1 MSSNSNKTI
10 ISSKEKILEDY
21 LLAVQSREISLL
33 GRKEVFMG
41 KAKFGIFGDG
51 KEIAQIVLSKMFKKG
66 DWRSGYYRDQT
77 LMLALKLLTPE
88 QFFAQLYAHADV
100 EFEPSSGGRMM
111 NSHYGTRSLD
121 PLGQW
126 KNLTNQINSSSDISP
141 TASQMP
147 RLLGLAFASKLFRK
161 NKVLSDFRQFSN
173 EGNEVAFGT
182 IGNASTSE
190 GHFFEVM
197 NAAGILQVPMVLAV
211 WDDGYGIS
219 VPNTIHTI
227 KESIS
232 KMMEGFQRAENT
244 NGIEILVARGWNYLE
259 MSIAFERATSLA
271 RKKHVPCLI
280 HITELTQPQ
289 GHSTS
294 GSHERYKSK
303 GRLSWENK
311 FDCNRKMREWI
322 LAEKIAD
329 EATLDEIEKEAK
341 TTAKS
346 ARNTA
351 SSNYFREIKSDQ
363 KQALALIGKIINK
376 SQHKIQLTNIYNDLE
391 QNIFP
396 LKSDV
401 VKACT
406 SIIRTLAKYE
416 DLNKQDLNKQDL
428 KNWLAAQKEKYYK
441 DYSSHLIS
449 ESEDSALKIN
459 EVKPFYKKDAQWVD
473 GRKILNLCFDHHL
486 SNNPLLIALGEDVG
500 KIGDVNQG
508 FAGMQKKHGNLRVID
523 TGIRENAII
532 GKGIGA
538 ALRGLRPIVEIQ
550 YLDYLLYSIQILSD
564 DLATTHHRTKGGQKA
579 PLIIRTRGHRL
590 EGMWHSGSPMGMIL
604 NAVRGIHIAVPRN
617 MTQAVGF
624 YNTLLASDD
633 PAIIIETLNGYRLK
647 EKIPNNLFEIK
658 TPLGI
663 PEILREGKDL
673 TVVTYGSMCRIVM
686 EVAAELTELNI
697 FIEIIDVQTLLPFD
711 LSKIIVKSL
720 EKTNAVL
727 FLDEDVPGGATA
739 FMMQQVL
746 DRDGGYQ
753 WLDVSPKTLTAKNHR
768 PTYGSDGDYF
778 SKPNSEEIFEVIYGM
793 MNEKEPK
800 KYSEI

>member
-161 NKVLSDFRQFSN
+161 NKVLCDFRQFSN

-197 NAAGILQVPMVLAV
+197 NAAGILQVPMILAV

-303 GRLSWENK
+303 ERLRWENK
-311 FDCNRKMREWI
+311 FDCNRQRQ
-322 LAEKIAD
+322 
-329 EATLDEIEKEAK
+329 
-341 TTAKS
+341 KS
-346 ARNTA
+346 
-351 SSNYFREIKSDQ
+351 S
-363 KQALALIGKIINK
+363 
-376 SQHKIQLTNIYNDLE
+376 
-391 QNIFP
+391 
-396 LKSDV
+396 
-401 VKACT
+401 C
-406 SIIRTLAKYE
+406 
-416 DLNKQDLNKQDL
+416 
-428 KNWLAAQKEKYYK
+428 
-441 DYSSHLIS
+441 
-449 ESEDSALKIN
+449 
-459 EVKPFYKKDAQWVD
+459 
-473 GRKILNLCFDHHL
+473 
-486 SNNPLLIALGEDVG
+486 
-500 KIGDVNQG
+500 
-508 FAGMQKKHGNLRVID
+508 
-523 TGIRENAII
+523 
-532 GKGIGA
+532 
-538 ALRGLRPIVEIQ
+538 
-550 YLDYLLYSIQILSD
+550 
-564 DLATTHHRTKGGQKA
+564 
-579 PLIIRTRGHRL
+579 
-590 EGMWHSGSPMGMIL
+590 
-604 NAVRGIHIAVPRN
+604 
-617 MTQAVGF
+617 
-624 YNTLLASDD
+624 
-633 PAIIIETLNGYRLK
+633 
-647 EKIPNNLFEIK
+647 
-658 TPLGI
+658 
-663 PEILREGKDL
+663 
-673 TVVTYGSMCRIVM
+673 
-686 EVAAELTELNI
+686 
-697 FIEIIDVQTLLPFD
+697 
-711 LSKIIVKSL
+711 
-720 EKTNAVL
+720 
-727 FLDEDVPGGATA
+727 
-739 FMMQQVL
+739 
-746 DRDGGYQ
+746 
-753 WLDVSPKTLTAKNHR
+753 
-768 PTYGSDGDYF
+768 
-778 SKPNSEEIFEVIYGM
+778 
-793 MNEKEPK
+793 
-800 KYSEI
+800 